1 MFLKDSY
8 RYLGAGKKIKISTI
22 LLSLHSVMI
31 IITNLFHWVF
41 NISVFPCS
49 RKTVIAC
56 VFDIM
61 TFDNM
66 LQIFF
71 N

>member
-8 RYLGAGKKIKISTI
+8 RYLGAGKKIKVSTI

-41 NISVFPCS
+41 NISVCS
-49 RKTVIAC
+49 
-56 VFDIM
+56 
-61 TFDNM
+61 
-66 LQIFF
+66 LQSKNCNCMCF
-71 N
+71 